1 MKGNLKS
8 FFAGVLTT
16 VAVIGL
22 IGTAGATVAKRT
34 ATLDYNNIKVTLD
47 GKQVD
52 LVDANGNSA
61 EPFAISGTTYLP
73 LRPIANALGLDVAW
87 DSSTNTAV
95 LTTPVDSEMPSGTTI
110 LDQKGIK
117 ITFLGFEEQYDY
129 LKGYKI
135 KLQIENNTNTNYT
148 VQVRDLSV
156 NGIMAESIFSCDVAA
171 GKTANDYIWLYD
183 LEESGIT
190 GPIQEAEFTFHVF
203 DSDAWDTYF
212 DSGVITV
219 K

>member
-95 LTTPVDSEMPSGTTI
+95 LTTPVTSEMPSGTTI
-110 LDQKGIK
+110 LDQQGIK
-117 ITFLGFEEQYDY
+117 ITYLGIEKADSFLG
-129 LKGYKI
+129 GYQI
-135 KLQIENNTNTNYT
+135 NLRIENNTTTNYT
-148 VQVRDLSV
+148 LQVRDLSV
-156 NGIMAESIFSCDVAA
+156 NGIMAESVFSCDVAA
-171 GKTANDYIWLYD
+171 GKTANDYIQLYN

-190 GPIQEAEFTFHVF
+190 GPVQEAEFTFHVF
-203 DSDAWDTYF
+203 DSDTWDTYF
-212 DSGVITV
+212 DSSVITV